1 MFLLIAE
8 FSHLFEVLMDSGN
21 EQFTAVM
28 DFLFHH
34 AKWEGLHFWDLVQPF
49 FMFIVGVSIPLSY
62 ANRKKRGDSEIKIRP
77 SRVSKGTVTLCFL
90 AGDSIVSGQRKLC
103 FSLTMYWPNYRLPI

>member
-1 MFLLIAE
+1 MSSAKLNHRLASLDFFRGFVMFLLIAE

-34 AKWEGLHFWDLVQPF
+34 AKWEGYIFGIWYNPF
-49 FMFIVGVSIPLSY
+49 
-62 ANRKKRGDSEIKIRP
+62 
-77 SRVSKGTVTLCFL
+77 LC
-90 AGDSIVSGQRKLC
+90 S
-103 FSLTMYWPNYRLPI
+103 